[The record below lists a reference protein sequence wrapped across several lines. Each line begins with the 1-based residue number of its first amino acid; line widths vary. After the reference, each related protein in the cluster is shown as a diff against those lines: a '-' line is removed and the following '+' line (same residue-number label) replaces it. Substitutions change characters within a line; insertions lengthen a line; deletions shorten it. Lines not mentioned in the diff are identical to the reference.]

1 MGYRWMITAAL
12 CSFLVLPAPAQASTG
27 EVAGI
32 IEKFVVGQFPQSA
45 AHYWVINETQWD
57 GDEMVVD
64 LHTIVTE
71 PQQMEPKLNHF
82 ILLIVA
88 GEVKGVQ
95 SVPLEPG
102 TECRPEKEA

>member
-1 MGYRWMITAAL
+1 MGYRSFIAAAFCGL
-12 CSFLVLPAPAQASTG
+12 LVLPALAQASTG
-27 EVAGI
+27 EVAGV
-32 IEKFVVGQFPQSA
+32 IEKFVVGQFPHSA

-64 LHTIVTE
+64 LHTIVIE
-71 PQQMEPKLNHF
+71 RQQTQPMLNHF

-95 SVPLEPG
+95 SIPLEPG
-102 TECRPEKEA
+102 TECRPEKET

>member
-1 MGYRWMITAAL
+1 MGYRSIRAAAL
-12 CSFLVLPAPAQASTG
+12 CSFLLLPAFALATTG
-27 EVAGI
+27 DIGSV
-32 IEKFVVGQFPQSA
+32 IEKFVVGHFPHSA
-45 AHYWVINETQWD
+45 AHYWVINDTQWD

-71 PQQMEPKLNHF
+71 PRQMEPKLNHF

-88 GEVKGVQ
+88 GELKGVQ

-102 TECRPEKEA
+102 TECRPEKKT

>member
-1 MGYRWMITAAL
+1 MGYRSFIVAAL
-12 CSFLVLPAPAQASTG
+12 CSFLVLAVPAQASTG

-32 IEKFVVGQFPQSA
+32 IEKFVVHQFPHSA
-45 AHYWVINETQWD
+45 GHYWVINETQWD

-64 LHTIVTE
+64 LHTIVIE
-71 PQQMEPKLNHF
+71 RQQMQPKLNHF